1 MGKAPPG
8 DVVSQEMDSV
18 EKEVG
23 QLRERTQALVAE
35 LERRIHERVDKA
47 RSTVD
52 RVKHAVDVR
61 AQVRAHPRV
70 AVGVGGAALLAI
82 GAGIWIGVAR
92 SRQRNQF
99 VPRVQRKA
107 RALGQVLVDP
117 ERHLLR
123 KEPIGRRVLVAVL
136 ATVATVL
143 ARAIAQRLVEQRK
156 AQPQLPAA
164 GAETTIPIS

>member
-1 MGKAPPG
+1 MGKAPG
-8 DVVSQEMDSV
+8 DDVSQEMQSV
-18 EKEVG
+18 EKEVD
-23 QLRERTQALVAE
+23 QLRERTQALVDE
-35 LERRIHERVDKA
+35 LERRVHERVSQA
-47 RSTVD
+47 RSMVD

-61 AQVRAHPRV
+61 AQVRAHPR
-70 AVGVGGAALLAI
+70 AAAGIGGLALLAI

-92 SRQRNQF
+92 SHRRNQF

-107 RALGQVLVDP
+107 RALGQILVDP
-117 ERHLLR
+117 ERHLHR

-143 ARAIAQRLVEQRK
+143 ARAIAQRLVEQVK
-156 AQPQLPAA
+156 ARRQLPAA